1 MTTKQI
7 FDLAVTHTA
16 NRQGYSAAQTSL
28 LAINLAVRSGNNA
41 EGVQAMQLYTGIIR
55 GRGQA

>member
-1 MTTKQI
+1 MTAKDI

-28 LAINLAVRSGNNA
+28 LVINLAVRAGDNASGVVA
-41 EGVQAMQLYTGIIR
+41 LQLYTGIIR